1 MEKSSQIQQRG
12 PIKTQVFKSITAFII
27 FGLMLAACSAG
38 MLFAPQP
45 TVTPSS
51 TPTLIPTSTLTPT
64 LTVTLT
70 PTDTLTPTETFTP
83 TFAAYKTLNVN
94 DFGWYTVYWNK
105 MLWQSALSAAKT
117 SEDFEGDPAS
127 YGELSFPYL
136 TAHGFLFDCGQC
148 SAQILNDPTLLASGN
163 QLHFRSWGSGMQISF
178 PNETPVSAFGFD
190 FVTSEK
196 WQLIFEGMTVDLPV
210 GRSGFVGVIF
220 SQTDPDEFTLASMAN
235 DQGGLSIDNITYI
248 DSESENTATP
258 TP

>member
-1 MEKSSQIQQRG
+1 MQKFIEVKHRKPG
-12 PIKTQVFKSITAFII
+12 KTEFFKVAMLIA
-27 FGLMLAACSAG
+27 LANLALAACDTGIS
-38 MLFAPQP
+38 FSPQP
-45 TVTPSS
+45 TATPSS

-105 MLWQSALSAAKT
+105 MLWQSALSATKA
-117 SEDFEGDPAS
+117 SEDFEGDQAS

-136 TAHGFLFDCGQC
+136 TSHGFLLDCGQC
-148 SAQILNDPTLLASGN
+148 SAQIFKDPTLLASGN
-163 QLHFRSWGSGMQISF
+163 QLHFRSWGSGMRISF
-178 PNETPVSAFGFD
+178 PNNTPVSAFSFD

-196 WQLIFEGMTVDLPV
+196 WLLIFEGMTVDLPV

-235 DQGGLSIDNITYI
+235 AQGGLSIDNITYI
-248 DSESENTATP
+248 DSESENTITP

>member
-1 MEKSSQIQQRG
+1 MEKCSQTQQG
-12 PIKTQVFKSITAFII
+12 ESIKAQLFKSISAFIL
-27 FGLMLAACSAG
+27 FGLVLAACGAG
-38 MLFAPQP
+38 MPFSPQP
-45 TVTPSS
+45 TATPSS
-51 TPTLIPTSTLTPT
+51 TPTLIPTSTMTPT

-83 TFAAYKTLNVN
+83 TFAAFKTLNVN

-105 MLWQSALSAAKT
+105 MLWQSALSAAKE
-117 SEDFEGDPAS
+117 SEDFEGDQAS

-136 TAHGFLFDCGQC
+136 TSHGFLLDCGQC
-148 SAQILNDPTLLASGN
+148 SAQIFKDPTLLASGN
-163 QLHFRSWGSGMQISF
+163 QLHFRSWGSGMQFSF
-178 PNETPVSAFGFD
+178 PNDTPVSAFGFD
-190 FVTSEK
+190 FVSNEK

-235 DQGGLSIDNITYI
+235 AQGGISMDNITFI
-248 DSESENTATP
+248 NSESENTPTP